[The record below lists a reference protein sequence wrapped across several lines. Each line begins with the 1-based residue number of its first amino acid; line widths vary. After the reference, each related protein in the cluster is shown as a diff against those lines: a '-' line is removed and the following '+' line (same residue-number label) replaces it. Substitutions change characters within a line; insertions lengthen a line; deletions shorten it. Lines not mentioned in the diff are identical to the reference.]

1 VFFQAVDRGDVRV
14 VQRYEHFRFAPETR
28 KPVKVRTRMAK
39 RLSGQ
44 PGEYLLHEDRAVL
57 APVRREVLLIA

>member
-28 KPVKVRTRMAK
+28 KPVKVRTRMARDYRDSQVSTSSMK
-39 RLSGQ
+39 IVLSLPQYG
-44 PGEYLLHEDRAVL
+44 
-57 APVRREVLLIA
+57 VRFF